1 MLTLSDQQAF
11 SLMIAAICHNLEH
24 PGVNN
29 QFLVNSKSS
38 LATLY
43 NHESILEKHH
53 AFRAFELMLHPA
65 IDLLAVFSKEEYD
78 AFRQQV
84 MSLILATDL
93 ASHNEYVASLQLL
106 GDTVC
111 TCMCMESLLKRA
123 DLSYICIY
131 MYIYIHIYMY
141 VCKFPGRAAHG
152 RAAVYLFMF
161 SILYVS
167 TYLHI
172 YISTY
177 LHICKSAG
185 RARHGSAAVH
195 GKFAKVL

>member
-1 MLTLSDQQAF
+1 
-11 SLMIAAICHNLEH
+11 MIAAICHNLEH

-29 QFLVNSKSS
+29 HFLVVSKSS

-65 IDLLAVFSKEEYD
+65 IDLLAVFSKEAYD
-78 AFRQQV
+78 DFRQQV

-111 TCMCMESLLKRA
+111 TKKKIFFVYFA
-123 DLSYICIY
+123 AA
-131 MYIYIHIYMY
+131 
-141 VCKFPGRAAHG
+141 PG
-152 RAAVYLFMF
+152 
-161 SILYVS
+161 
-167 TYLHI
+167 
-172 YISTY
+172 
-177 LHICKSAG
+177 
-185 RARHGSAAVH
+185 
-195 GKFAKVL
+195 

>member
-1 MLTLSDQQAF
+1 
-11 SLMIAAICHNLEH
+11 MIAAICHNLEH

-123 DLSYICIY
+123 DLTYIYIY
-131 MYIYIHIYMY
+131 MYIYIHIYMHIPRACSTWTCSSLFIFIFY
-141 VCKFPGRAAHG
+141 V
-152 RAAVYLFMF
+152 
-161 SILYVS
+161 
-167 TYLHI
+167 THI

-177 LHICKSAG
+177 IHIYTYAYMQICRACKTWKCSC
-185 RARHGSAAVH
+185 
-195 GKFAKVL
+195 

>member
-1 MLTLSDQQAF
+1 
-11 SLMIAAICHNLEH
+11 MIAAICHNLEH

-93 ASHNEYVASLQLL
+93 ASHNDWVASLQLL

-111 TCMCMESLLKRA
+111 TYLYMESLLKCA
-123 DLSYICIY
+123 DFA
-131 MYIYIHIYMY
+131 YIYIYNICIHIY
-141 VCKFPGRAAHG
+141 AHPQG
-152 RAAVYLFMF
+152 VQHMEVQLFLHSYF
-161 SILYVS
+161 LY
-167 TYLHI
+167 Y
-172 YISTY
+172 TY
-177 LHICKSAG
+177 LHICMYTYMYIYVQIC
-185 RARHGSAAVH
+185 RACKTWKCRC
-195 GKFAKVL
+195 